1 VTHGY
6 DDWYE
11 EASPCSSESSR
22 KSRSPSSGGSIVE
35 WSVAPWRS
43 MLMLIAILFAA
54 LAAAFVSG
62 CGSSRTVFV
71 PEESPMRTGPNS
83 SMRVYH
89 RVNGEWTLSNN
100 RIAVPEGWYLVPP
113 SYVGDKADE

>member
-1 VTHGY
+1 MLTLIVT
-6 DDWYE
+6 
-11 EASPCSSESSR
+11 
-22 KSRSPSSGGSIVE
+22 
-35 WSVAPWRS
+35 
-43 MLMLIAILFAA
+43 LFVV

-89 RVNGEWTLSNN
+89 LVNGEWTLSNN
-100 RIAVPEGWYLVPP
+100 RIPVPEGWYLVPP
-113 SYVGDKADE
+113 SYIKE